1 MKPNFFGRKRTEVP
15 SLRSSQ
21 VWKDYFRYWSIT
33 ERRPR
38 AQAEQLAD
46 ESTNEYWEKKRRTA
60 GQDVAFQRNGRSGK
74 MRKSKADFESKKTLN
89 ELVSY
94 FAKKEGVAKEDL
106 REFREELLESIN
118 PGRYGDW
125 GDSISLT
132 ADGNE
137 YNLILDTDEA
147 ERIAI
152 EMTKQNMEED
162 PEMFGDFLSGYLT
175 ITPTDKRIIA
185 QEEADRTFEDMSDRD
200 IRDDYERQFGGAEDK
215 DVDEMREELVEDHA
229 ETVEQELSDPVN
241 YFVNVQGI
249 YDLESLMQQPWI
261 RVDTDEAARDAVR
274 ADGFEHF
281 LSTYDGN
288 YDETPSGIVV
298 MKE

>member
-1 MKPNFFGRKRTEVP
+1 
-15 SLRSSQ
+15 
-21 VWKDYFRYWSIT
+21 
-33 ERRPR
+33 
-38 AQAEQLAD
+38 
-46 ESTNEYWEKKRRTA
+46 
-60 GQDVAFQRNGRSGK
+60 

-106 REFREELLESIN
+106 REFKEELLESIN

-137 YNLILDTDEA
+137 YNLILDTEEA

-152 EMTKQNMEED
+152 EMTKQNMDED
-162 PEMFGDFLSGYLT
+162 PEMFGEFLSGYLT
-175 ITPTDKRIIA
+175 ITPTDRRIIA
-185 QEEADRTFEDMSDRD
+185 AEEAERYFEDMSERD
-200 IRDDYERQFGGAEDK
+200 IQEAYTQTFGEPDDDK
-215 DVDEMREELVEDHA
+215 DVDEMREELEEDHA
-229 ETVEQELSDPVN
+229 DTMARELSDPVN
-241 YFVNVQGI
+241 YFVNEQGI
-249 YDLESLMQQPWI
+249 YTLEDLMGQPWI

-274 ADGFEHF
+274 IGGFEYF